1 MENRDSLTNTILGE
15 ESYEHGIRPLMFSI
29 SRIWWKRAAEGL
41 QRMADGEWWNEIR
54 KE

>member
-1 MENRDSLTNTILGE
+1 MNRRAQEVQVYIV
-15 ESYEHGIRPLMFSI
+15 SI